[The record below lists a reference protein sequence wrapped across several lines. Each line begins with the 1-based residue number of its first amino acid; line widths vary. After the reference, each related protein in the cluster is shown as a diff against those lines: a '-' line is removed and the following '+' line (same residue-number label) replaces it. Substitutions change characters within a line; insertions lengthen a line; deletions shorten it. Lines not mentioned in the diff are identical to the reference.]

1 MGLLSNRLSF
11 PLLLTQWSA
20 ILNPLVKSPI
30 ATPILLSAISLTT
43 GENVINHKLAQ
54 KLQGWIVVLNSTSAT
69 FYDSQSTNPS
79 PDKTLILNAS
89 APTTV
94 SILVF

>member
-1 MGLLSNRLSF
+1 
-11 PLLLTQWSA
+11 
-20 ILNPLVKSPI
+20 
-30 ATPILLSAISLTT
+30 
-43 GENVINHKLAQ
+43 VINHKLAQ